1 MMTRRVT
8 TCLRTMGFPARRSSC
23 AVRHDGLES
32 PSYKTLLLLFFAAPL
47 CAQQGDP
54 HTYFTKPDIA
64 KVVGA
69 DTCTKCHGAEVQT
82 WMTTPHFLTFDALH
96 RLPEAKQIADRLG
109 VRSVKRDGECVRCH
123 YTEQLVRDRPRIV
136 AGISCESCHGG
147 GRDWLEKHADYGGT
161 GVTKD
166 SETPEHK
173 TLRRAESI
181 SAGMNNPSNLY
192 LIARQCLDCHTTPNE
207 RLVNVG
213 GHRPGSPEFELV
225 AWSQGKLRHN
235 FQCTG
240 GATNE
245 PSSPARLR
253 VMYVVGLMTDLEFS
267 LRAVAN
273 ATEVATF
280 GQASAALRGERQAP
294 PLGSAAFNRSS
305 TTKTRIDAVGSI
317 KLTANN
323 AAELKAAADAI
334 GQAAYKFAAEA
345 NGEEL
350 GALDSLLPKP
360 QQYKN

>member
-1 MMTRRVT
+1 MMHRRATTRQGT
-8 TCLRTMGFPARRSSC
+8 TGFSARRALS
-23 AVRHDGLES
+23 ALRFDGLRS
-32 PSYKTLLLLFFAAPL
+32 PLYVLLFFATPL
-47 CAQQGDP
+47 RAQQGDP
-54 HTYFTKPDIA
+54 KTYFTKPDIA

-69 DTCTKCHGAEVQT
+69 DTCTKCHGNEVQT
-82 WMTTPHFLTFDALH
+82 WMATPHFLTFDAIH

-123 YTEQLVRDRPRIV
+123 YTEQLVRDRPRLV

-147 GRDWLEKHADYGGT
+147 ARDWLEKHADYGGA

-173 TLRRAESI
+173 ALRRAESI

-235 FQCTG
+235 FQRTG

-253 VMYVVGLMTDLEFS
+253 VMYVVGLMADLEFS
-267 LRAVAN
+267 LRAVAG

-280 GQASAALRGERQAP
+280 GQASAARAA
-294 PLGSAAFNRSS
+294 SAKRRLWEAQRL
-305 TTKTRIDAVGSI
+305 IDHPMLKSALEAVGSV

-323 AAELKAAADAI
+323 PTELKQAADAI
-334 GQAAYKFAAEA
+334 SQAAYKFAAEA

-350 GALDSLLPKP
+350 AVLDPLLPTP
-360 QQYKN
+360 EQYKN